1 MRLLDNF
8 LLAVKNIRLAKWR
21 TFLCILAIS
30 IGICAVCIIRG
41 FGSCATHLISRELG
55 TIGVRGTT
63 FYIDGPGC
71 FLDSAETKLADNA
84 AVLAESPFVLRT
96 GYLTVRER
104 RFMGGICGVNSN
116 IAEIFSLKILY
127 GRSLSLT
134 DITEKQRSIVLDADT
149 AQRAYGRENIVGKTL
164 EISIGSVSDTF
175 TVVGIIEAQ
184 QGGLEVLLGQ
194 TMPSICYIPHTT
206 LNEMK
211 QNTST
216 MFVVSLDKTAEEE
229 TRDQIA
235 KLLCENT
242 NEEAAVR
249 YQNLD
254 QYEETFLMV
263 SDIVVWFAT
272 GVAAISA
279 LVAGIGVM
287 NTMLSA
293 VDARTHE
300 IGVYMALGAKKKD
313 LIISFFL
320 ETCIT
325 CLIGGLLGA
334 GIYITIFLLLQQLLG
349 QIILIETTQIVF
361 GIGIAVCC
369 GVVFGITPAI
379 KVSSKDPIE
388 ILKAD

>member
-1 MRLLDNF
+1 M
-8 LLAVKNIRLAKWR
+8 
-21 TFLCILAIS
+21 
-30 IGICAVCIIRG
+30 
-41 FGSCATHLISRELG
+41 
-55 TIGVRGTT
+55 
-63 FYIDGPGC
+63 
-71 FLDSAETKLADNA
+71 
-84 AVLAESPFVLRT
+84 
-96 GYLTVRER
+96 
-104 RFMGGICGVNSN
+104 
-116 IAEIFSLKILY
+116 
-127 GRSLSLT
+127 
-134 DITEKQRSIVLDADT
+134 DADT